1 MLFLDDILMKLNY
14 LFYLDINYVRIKN
27 IIKFFRKFIINVI
40 VLCFWL
46 FFFKYV
52 NLYWKFRFD

>member
-27 IIKFFRKFIINVI
+27 IIKFLRKFIINVI
-40 VLCFWL
+40 VLFFWF